1 MDWDKLRIFHVVAEI
16 RNLTHAGSALNLSQ
30 SAVSRQISALEKGL
44 NLPLFTRHARGLALT
59 SEGEIL
65 FKTTCSI
72 FSQISATTSQ
82 LAESYDKLGGTL
94 KVSATVALGSV
105 WLAPRLPDFCKQYP
119 DLKLQMILTDEDVD
133 FAMREADV
141 AIQFGQHD
149 IDPNLIY
156 DKLFD
161 YRLKIYASESY
172 VQEHGVPMVPADLDS
187 HRLIVFGNHATA
199 PVDNVNWILKLGSEP
214 GTVRQSS
221 LVINNAYG
229 ILQSVKNG
237 LGIASLADFIA
248 RDHDDLVEIFP
259 DLKVPVV
266 QVFFVYPKQ
275 LANSKR
281 IEAFQSFIK
290 QQT

>member
-1 MDWDKLRIFHVVAEI
+1 
-16 RNLTHAGSALNLSQ
+16 
-30 SAVSRQISALEKGL
+30 
-44 NLPLFTRHARGLALT
+44 
-59 SEGEIL
+59 
-65 FKTTCSI
+65 
-72 FSQISATTSQ
+72 
-82 LAESYDKLGGTL
+82 
-94 KVSATVALGSV
+94 VALGSV

-172 VQEHGVPMVPADLDS
+172 VQEHGVPMVPADLDA

-214 GTVRQSS
+214 GTVRQPS

>member
-1 MDWDKLRIFHVVAEI
+1 
-16 RNLTHAGSALNLSQ
+16 
-30 SAVSRQISALEKGL
+30 
-44 NLPLFTRHARGLALT
+44 
-59 SEGEIL
+59 
-65 FKTTCSI
+65 
-72 FSQISATTSQ
+72 
-82 LAESYDKLGGTL
+82 
-94 KVSATVALGSV
+94 
-105 WLAPRLPDFCKQYP
+105 
-119 DLKLQMILTDEDVD
+119 
-133 FAMREADV
+133 
-141 AIQFGQHD
+141 
-149 IDPNLIY
+149 
-156 DKLFD
+156 
-161 YRLKIYASESY
+161 
-172 VQEHGVPMVPADLDS
+172 MVPADLDS

-214 GTVRQSS
+214 GIVRQPS

-248 RDHDDLVEIFP
+248 KDHDDLVEIFP